1 MDRSVSVCELESLLS
16 SVTEFMEVYLLG
28 TGIFFLFFKILTH
41 KFLYLQLKNQ
51 YSVDTVYHVFYSL

>member
-41 KFLYLQLKNQ
+41 KFLHLQLKNQ